1 MCGGDVGVS
10 GEEVLRGSVGSGV
23 CVFGKGKLCVCVC
36 KRRVTGEGANIAH
49 LAALPLDQ
57 LILCTRALGAT
68 ECQLT
73 YDHLTKWD
81 VERRE
86 QQQRR

>member
-1 MCGGDVGVS
+1 MWEAECVCS
-10 GEEVLRGSVGSGV
+10 GRGS
-23 CVFGKGKLCVCVC
+23 CVCVC